1 MNARLL
7 CVLLIATGLSPGL
20 VAQQYDQDIFA
31 KTADLPGWHIT
42 LWEEVIHYDHPY
54 FAQWSAPLGDI
65 SGDGYDDFAI
75 ATETDTTFIFYGGD
89 PLDHEP
95 AYSLYGGGAGINVGD
110 FNGDGLPDLVTARVC
125 QRPGLPC
132 PENRGQIRLFYG
144 RQSGRTFGPE
154 PDLVIEGGPDEGT
167 GAFMDAHLR
176 PTVQVLDFN
185 GDGYDDFVTPTR
197 DWADSIDQKAVMYL
211 GSENM
216 DAVVD
221 LEFTSAPPTNTSD
234 SYVRDMLTGDLNG
247 DGFDDLLILGA
258 SVVDAARN
266 PYWRL
271 YLGSKNPRTAE
282 PDRVLQRFGGW
293 APTMSM
299 SAIMDVD
306 ADGYADIIDAGKHS
320 IHRERGD
327 VLVFRGGPVLPE
339 IILPNDSI
347 PNYNPDPLAYQWPQI
362 ASPVGDMN
370 GDGTPDLMIAWRTYF
385 YPGSSAYFFHPGG
398 PLFREPTGY
407 AGTVPDQDYV
417 VAGLYDAGDVN
428 GDGYDDALA
437 LGQGGT
443 PENKR
448 NRFQLRLGSG
458 KLSTAVSAV
467 PVATDARL
475 TLSPNPLPAGT
486 ARLHIRG
493 AGLERGIAQLILRD
507 LLGRTLQTVSVDVQ
521 DDVLFA
527 ALSTGTLGRGMYI
540 VTLRQGT
547 ALLHGKIIVE

>member
-1 MNARLL
+1 MIARNL
-7 CVLLIATGLSPGL
+7 CMLLIATVLSPGL
-20 VAQQYDQDIFA
+20 VAQQHSQGFFSKPA
-31 KTADLPGWHIT
+31 ELPGWHIK

-65 SGDGYDDFAI
+65 NGDGYDDFAI

-95 AYSLYGGGAGINVGD
+95 AYFLYGGGAGINAGD
-110 FNGDGLPDLVTARVC
+110 FNGDGLADLVTARKC
-125 QRPGLPC
+125 QHPGLPC
-132 PENRGQIRLFYG
+132 PENRGQIRMFYQ
-144 RQSGRTFGPE
+144 RQSGRAFGPD
-154 PDLVIEGGPDEGT
+154 PDLVIEGEPGEYI
-167 GAFMDAHLR
+167 GAYMDANR
-176 PTVQVLDFN
+176 PTIQVLDFN
-185 GDGYDDFVTPTR
+185 GDGYQDILTPAI
-197 DWADSIDQKAVMYL
+197 DWADSIDFKAVMYL

-221 LEFTSAPPTNTSD
+221 LEFTAAPPTRTSD
-234 SYVRDMLTGDLNG
+234 HYVRDILTGDLNG
-247 DGFDDLLILGA
+247 DGYDDMLILGS

-293 APTMSM
+293 APAMNL

-306 ADGYADIIDAGKHS
+306 ADGYADIIDAGKYS

-327 VLVFRGGPVLPE
+327 VLMFRSGPILPE

-347 PNYNPDPLAYQWPQI
+347 PNYNPDPLAYQYPQI

-370 GDGTPDLMIAWRTYF
+370 GDGTPDLMIAWQTYF

-398 PLFREPTGY
+398 PDFREPTGF

-417 VAGLYDAGDVN
+417 YPGLYDAGDVN
-428 GDGYDDALA
+428 GDGYHDVLA
-437 LGQGGT
+437 LGRATHLGIK
-443 PENKR
+443 N

-458 KLSTAVSAV
+458 KLSTDISDI
-467 PVATDARL
+467 PVASDARL
-475 TLSPNPLPAGT
+475 TLSPNPLSAGT
-486 ARLHIRG
+486 ARIHIRG
-493 AGLERGIAQLILRD
+493 AGLERGNAQLILRD
-507 LLGRTLQTVSVDVQ
+507 LLGRTLQTVSVDIQ
-521 DDVLFA
+521 DDVLYTT
-527 ALSTGTLGRGMYI
+527 LSTGTLGSGMYI

-547 ALLHGKIIVE
+547 AVLHGKIIVE